1 MSRQECNRPILV
13 VLHPAFCWWKHFFL
27 VLNTS
32 SRLFNFTPAARHD
45 SSAVVASGEA
55 ILLPPYYLFPKGVI
69 KVFSDPAA
77 MIHVPFG
84 TLTSGN
90 RRLIMS
96 HSDLISLCR
105 PLFAR
110 KFEEER
116 DRTKAWNSAVAFAE
130 TKLLG
135 AQMLE
140 TTENRQ
146 KSGLLAAILARIV
159 SVPIDN
165 ISGDSLVE
173 SHMGTI
179 LGVSDD
185 RTILRVGYPVEP
197 VLSEAS
203 GRITMEDEVWNS
215 AVSELRTL
223 LVSGRSGHCPGKGEQ
238 GEMVAMLSLLRAHDV
253 AHRTVSV
260 PDLSTPVTVF
270 DLLKTFLGGVDFSES
285 RRAKRLLR
293 SVTPIPK
300 IVDIDNGL
308 LDGLVTFT
316 RWKRFRTQITQAVLR
331 KAFEQRVA
339 IQCMET
345 NEGVDLIIPVVLPTS
360 CAESSSLEVDDGMMA
375 GIFFQIK
382 NHANPIANATRI
394 ASSLVSSAQQV
405 FGGGPRHMP
414 PILGIVWQVG
424 GILHGA
430 PKLVC
435 HSGEATVLLK
445 GLTWCNFMTS
455 RTIESLA
462 DIASRVPFEQTIREQ
477 MAEYGGADLPELVGN
492 IVLLTSLEQ

>member
-1 MSRQECNRPILV
+1 
-13 VLHPAFCWWKHFFL
+13 
-27 VLNTS
+27 
-32 SRLFNFTPAARHD
+32 
-45 SSAVVASGEA
+45 
-55 ILLPPYYLFPKGVI
+55 
-69 KVFSDPAA
+69 
-77 MIHVPFG
+77 
-84 TLTSGN
+84 
-90 RRLIMS
+90 
-96 HSDLISLCR
+96 
-105 PLFAR
+105 
-110 KFEEER
+110 
-116 DRTKAWNSAVAFAE
+116 
-130 TKLLG
+130 
-135 AQMLE
+135 
-140 TTENRQ
+140 
-146 KSGLLAAILARIV
+146 
-159 SVPIDN
+159 
-165 ISGDSLVE
+165 
-173 SHMGTI
+173 
-179 LGVSDD
+179 
-185 RTILRVGYPVEP
+185 
-197 VLSEAS
+197 
-203 GRITMEDEVWNS
+203 
-215 AVSELRTL
+215 
-223 LVSGRSGHCPGKGEQ
+223 
-238 GEMVAMLSLLRAHDV
+238 
-253 AHRTVSV
+253 V

-316 RWKRFRTQITQAVLR
+316 RWKRFRTQITQEVLR

>member
-1 MSRQECNRPILV
+1 
-13 VLHPAFCWWKHFFL
+13 
-27 VLNTS
+27 
-32 SRLFNFTPAARHD
+32 
-45 SSAVVASGEA
+45 
-55 ILLPPYYLFPKGVI
+55 
-69 KVFSDPAA
+69 
-77 MIHVPFG
+77 
-84 TLTSGN
+84 
-90 RRLIMS
+90 
-96 HSDLISLCR
+96 
-105 PLFAR
+105 
-110 KFEEER
+110 
-116 DRTKAWNSAVAFAE
+116 
-130 TKLLG
+130 
-135 AQMLE
+135 MLATVE
-140 TTENRQ
+140 KRQ
-146 KSGLLAAILARIV
+146 KFGLLAAILARIV

-165 ISGDSLVE
+165 ISGDNLVE
-173 SHMGTI
+173 AHMGTI

-185 RTILRVGYPVEP
+185 RTILRVGYPTEP

-293 SVTPIPK
+293 SAIPIPK
-300 IVDIDNGL
+300 IADIDNVL
-308 LDGLVTFT
+308 LDGLVSFT
-316 RWKRFRTQITQAVLR
+316 RWKRFRTQITQEVLR

-345 NEGVDLIIPVVLPTS
+345 NEGVDLIVPVVLPTG
-360 CAESSSLEVDDGMMA
+360 CAEGSSLEVNDDMMT

-382 NHANPIANATRI
+382 NHANPIANATKI

-405 FGGGPRHMP
+405 FGGGPSRMP
-414 PILGIVWQVG
+414 PILGVVWQVG

-435 HSGEATVLLK
+435 HDGEATILLN
-445 GLTWCNFMTS
+445 GLEWCSAFMASQTMG
-455 RTIESLA
+455 SLTE
-462 DIASRVPFEQTIREQ
+462 IATRVPFEKTIKDQ
-477 MAEYGGADLPELVGN
+477 MREYGGVDLPELIEN